1 MGMDVLRCKTSDM
14 ILKEIT
20 MHMIAYNGIRQL
32 MVEAASRNGVSQRRI
47 SFKGSLQAI
56 RQWEPLLKYAKL
68 RRLNWQQLLDHLYQ
82 LIGGLVVLERPGRR
96 EPGALNPD
104 YVLEIYSATAPALP
118 YLLLHAV
125 VRMKV
130 ALKTM
135 TFSNYF
141 AHHRVTMASPNNPSK
156 ALVFLLA
163 TIPNA

>member
-1 MGMDVLRCKTSDM
+1 VWS
-14 ILKEIT
+14 
-20 MHMIAYNGIRQL
+20 AYH
-32 MVEAASRNGVSQRRI
+32 A
-47 SFKGSLQAI
+47 
-56 RQWEPLLKYAKL
+56 
-68 RRLNWQQLLDHLYQ
+68 
-82 LIGGLVVLERPGRR
+82 LEKM
-96 EPGALNPD
+96 LNPD

-141 AHHRVTMASPNNPSK
+141 AHHRVTMASPDNPSK
-156 ALVFLLA
+156 ALVFFALFLLA